1 MSPKYPEDIDMKSN
15 KVLMA
20 GLLLLSAAIIAVPTI
35 AGGAG
40 KNCEG
45 KHHAAKWAEHEGYA
59 GREFRYLGQELA
71 LTDAQKE
78 TLKAQREAN
87 ESARDALH
95 TKLADARTA
104 LAAAVEAG
112 ANDAELNALADSL
125 GNLHAEQALA
135 GAKAKK
141 AFLAVLTEEQKQAL
155 ADAKTKRLERKAERK
170 EERES
175 AKS

>member
-1 MSPKYPEDIDMKSN
+1 MKSN
-15 KVLMA
+15 KALVA
-20 GLLLLSAAIIAVPTI
+20 GLLLLSAASIAVPTI

-45 KHHAAKWAEHEGYA
+45 KHHAAKWAEHDGFA
-59 GREFRYLGQELA
+59 GREFRHLGQELT

-87 ESARDALH
+87 ESAREALH
-95 TKLADARTA
+95 TKLADARSA
-104 LAAAVEAG
+104 LATAVDAG

-125 GNLHAEQALA
+125 GKLHAEQALE

-141 AFLAVLTEEQKQAL
+141 AFLAVLTEEQKQTL
-155 ADAKTKRLERKAERK
+155 AEAKTKRLERKAERK
-170 EERES
+170 EAREA

>member
-1 MSPKYPEDIDMKSN
+1 MKSN
-15 KVLMA
+15 KALVA
-20 GLLLLSAAIIAVPTI
+20 GLLLLSAACIAVPTI

-45 KHHAAKWAEHEGYA
+45 KHHAAKWSEHEGFA
-59 GREFRYLGQELA
+59 GREFRHLGQELA
-71 LTDAQKE
+71 LTEAQKE
-78 TLKAQREAN
+78 TLKVQREAN
-87 ESARDALH
+87 ETVRDTLH
-95 TKLADARTA
+95 TKLANARSA
-104 LAAAVEAG
+104 LATAVDSG
-112 ANDAELNALADSL
+112 ANDVELNALADTL
-125 GNLHAEQALA
+125 GKLHAEQALA

-155 ADAKTKRLERKAERK
+155 AEAKTKRLERKTERK

>member
-1 MSPKYPEDIDMKSN
+1 MKSN
-15 KVLMA
+15 KSLVA
-20 GLLLLSAAIIAVPTI
+20 GLLLLSAASIAVPTI
-35 AGGAG
+35 AGGTG

-45 KHHAAKWAEHEGYA
+45 KHHAAKWAEHEGFA
-59 GREFRYLGQELA
+59 GREFRHLGQELT

-78 TLKAQREAN
+78 TLKAQREAS

-95 TKLADARTA
+95 TKLADARRA
-104 LAAAVEAG
+104 LAMAVDGG
-112 ANDAELNALADSL
+112 ANDAELNALADTL
-125 GNLHAEQALA
+125 GKLHAEQVLA

-170 EERES
+170 EA